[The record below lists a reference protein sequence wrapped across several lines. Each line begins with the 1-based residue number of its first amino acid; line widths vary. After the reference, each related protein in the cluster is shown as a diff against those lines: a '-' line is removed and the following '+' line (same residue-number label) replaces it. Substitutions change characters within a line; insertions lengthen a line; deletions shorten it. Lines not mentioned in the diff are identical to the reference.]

1 MDLTKDGIKAWLA
14 RHPERDRNWLAVKCE
29 VEKRTVDN
37 WLSSPRE
44 IPSKAILIIEN
55 LMRRDAETEPVS
67 LEDSMRIPVE
77 CTMDQHDLYTQA
89 FRHSEC
95 EHFRDWITTRLDA
108 AAEKELSSGH
118 EESVEHPSHLSP
130 LEPPANAPHEKQA

>member
-1 MDLTKDGIKAWLA
+1 MTKEGIKAWLA
-14 RHPERDRNWLAVKCE
+14 RYPERDRSWLADKCE

-37 WLSSPRE
+37 WLSSPQN
-44 IPSKAILIIEN
+44 IPSKAVLIIES

-67 LEDSMRIPVE
+67 LEDSMRLPVE

-95 EHFRDWITTRLDA
+95 EHFREWITTRLDA
-108 AAEKELSSGH
+108 AAEEELAAAAAEG
-118 EESVEHPSHLSP
+118 
-130 LEPPANAPHEKQA
+130 NATGTNG